1 MILESA
7 GGPSLGAALALAAP
21 GGQVVSYGNS
31 SRTGTSFLVDDFYP
45 NQAVLRGFYLLADRR
60 LRPVGADLRLLGE
73 LAVSGRLPVEV
84 VEETGWDEAGSVLG
98 RLRDRAIAGKAVL
111 RLGDAGITDATLDEA
126 HREVRAKV
134 RRVAE
139 TVIEPGAAVADAEG
153 KFPEASHRALVAE
166 GLYAP
171 HVPEAYG
178 GQGAD
183 ALTSCLIVEEVARV
197 CASSSLTPNVT
208 RLASLPLLLSGS
220 VELCERYLRPVREG
234 AILAFAL
241 SEPEAGSDA
250 ASLRTRAVREG
261 DGYRLDGE
269 KRWITNAGVAD
280 YYVVA
285 AVTEPDAGGISLFV
299 VHSTDEGLSVGP
311 GEDKLGMRGSPT
323 CPVYLR
329 GVHVPADRLV
339 GAEGQGLRLA
349 LGALDHSR
357 ITIAAQAVGIAQ
369 GALDHAA
376 AYLTARRQFGRPLAD
391 FQGLRFKLAD
401 MAMTLEAARQL
412 TYAAA
417 ARSALDSADLRF
429 FSAAAKCF
437 ASDTAMRVTVDAVQL
452 LGGHG
457 YTRNSPLER
466 MMRDAK
472 VTQIY
477 EGTNEILRT
486 VVAKQVLTDHG

>member
-1 MILESA
+1 MW
-7 GGPSLGAALALAAP
+7 
-21 GGQVVSYGNS
+21 
-31 SRTGTSFLVDDFYP
+31 T
-45 NQAVLRGFYLLADRR
+45 
-60 LRPVGADLRLLGE
+60 
-73 LAVSGRLPVEV
+73 
-84 VEETGWDEAGSVLG
+84 
-98 RLRDRAIAGKAVL
+98 
-111 RLGDAGITDATLDEA
+111 TDATLSEE
-126 HREVRAKV
+126 HRELRRRVRQ
-134 RRVAE
+134 VAE
-139 TVIEPGAAVADAEG
+139 TVIAPEAAAVDAEG
-153 KFPEASHRALVAE
+153 KFPAASHRALVAE
-166 GLYAP
+166 GLYAL
-171 HVPEAYG
+171 HVPRAYG
-178 GQGAD
+178 GAGAD
-183 ALTSCLIVEEVARV
+183 TLASCLVVEEVARV

-208 RLASLPLLLSGS
+208 RLASLPLLLASAD
-220 VELCERYLRPVREG
+220 ELGERYLRPVADG

-241 SEPEAGSDA
+241 SEPGAGSDA
-250 ASLRTRAVREG
+250 AGLSTRAVREDG
-261 DGYRLDGE
+261 GYRIDGE

-280 YYVVA
+280 YYLVA
-285 AVTEPDAGGISLFV
+285 ARTEPGISMFV
-299 VHSTDEGLSVGP
+299 VHADDEGVRVGP
-311 GEDKLGMRGSPT
+311 DEDKLGMRGSPT
-323 CPVYLR
+323 CPMYFE
-329 GVHVPADRLV
+329 GVRIPADRLV

-376 AYLTARRQFGRPLAD
+376 AYLTERRQFGRVLAD

-417 ARSALDSADLRF
+417 ARSTGDSPDLRF

-457 YTRNSPLER
+457 YTRGSPVER

-477 EGTNEILRT
+477 EGSNEVLRT
-486 VVAKQVLTDHG
+486 VIAKQVLAE

>member
-1 MILESA
+1 M
-7 GGPSLGAALALAAP
+7 
-21 GGQVVSYGNS
+21 
-31 SRTGTSFLVDDFYP
+31 R
-45 NQAVLRGFYLLADRR
+45 
-60 LRPVGADLRLLGE
+60 
-73 LAVSGRLPVEV
+73 
-84 VEETGWDEAGSVLG
+84 
-98 RLRDRAIAGKAVL
+98 
-111 RLGDAGITDATLDEA
+111 ITDATLSEA
-126 HREVRAKV
+126 HRAVRDRV
-134 RRVAE
+134 RKVAE
-139 TVIEPGAAVADAEG
+139 AVIAPNAAAVDATGE
-153 KFPEASHRALVAE
+153 FPVASHRALVAE

-171 HVPEAYG
+171 HVPEEYG
-178 GQGAD
+178 GDGAD
-183 ALTSCLIVEEVARV
+183 TLTSCLIVEEVARV

-220 VELCERYLRPVREG
+220 AELGERYLRPLRDG

-241 SEPEAGSDA
+241 SEQDAGSDA
-250 ASLRTRAVREG
+250 ASVRTRAVRVDG
-261 DGYRLDGE
+261 GYRIDGD

-280 YYVVA
+280 YYLVA
-285 AVTEPDAGGISLFV
+285 AVTDPDAGAHGVSMFV
-299 VHSTDEGLSVGP
+299 VHSTDEGVSAGP
-311 GEDKLGMRGSPT
+311 DEDKLGMRGSPT
-323 CPVYLR
+323 CPVHLR

-339 GAEGQGLRLA
+339 GAEGEGLRLA

-376 AYLTARRQFGRPLAD
+376 GYVAQRRQFGRPLAD

-401 MAMTLEAARQL
+401 MAMHLEAARQL

-417 ARSALDSADLRF
+417 ARSTQDSPDLRF

-437 ASDTAMRVTVDAVQL
+437 ASDTAMQVTTDAVQL

-457 YTRNSPLER
+457 YTRNAPVER

-477 EGTNEILRT
+477 EGANEILRT
-486 VVAKQVLTDHG
+486 VMAKQVLADH